1 MEPAFHFALP
11 TRIDFGAGAV
21 DGLGEHART
30 LGAVRVL
37 LVTDPGIVAAGHV
50 ERAQRA
56 LTEAGV
62 EVHVFADV
70 RENPTTLDVDRC
82 LQFAKDVLPN
92 LIVAVGGGSSMDT
105 AKGCNFLLTNG
116 GRMADYWGVGKAT
129 QPLLP
134 LIAVPT
140 TAGTGSEA
148 QSFALI
154 SDEVTRQKMA
164 CGDKKAAP
172 VIAVLDPSLTL
183 TQPRF
188 VAACTGMD
196 AIVHAVETAVT
207 TKRNAISRL
216 FSRESFRLAQEHLP
230 RVLADAGD
238 EGSRGAM
245 LRAAC
250 YAGIAIEN
258 SMLGA
263 AHSMANPLTA
273 AYDIHH
279 GQAVGMMSPHVVRF
293 NAQDPEV
300 AELYTE
306 LARFAGLAGRDA
318 SHGEAVDA
326 LAARLTELLTICGL
340 PTSLD
345 ACGVAESAVGGLA
358 EGAAKQWTAGFN
370 PREVG
375 AADFDALYRGALAAQ
390 G

>member
-1 MEPAFHFALP
+1 MEAPFQFALR
-11 TRIDFGAGAV
+11 TRIDFGSGAV
-21 DGLGEHART
+21 DGLGEHVRR
-30 LGAVRVL
+30 LGSKRVL

-50 ERAQRA
+50 ERAERA
-56 LTEAGV
+56 LAEGGAA
-62 EVHVFADV
+62 VHVFADV

-82 LQFAKDVLPN
+82 LQFAKDVLPD

-105 AKGCNFLLTNG
+105 AKGCNFVLTNG

-129 QPLLP
+129 RPMLP

-154 SDEVTRQKMA
+154 SDEHTHAKMA
-164 CGDKKAAP
+164 CGDKKAAA
-172 VIAVLDPSLTL
+172 VVAVLDPSLTL

-207 TKRNAISRL
+207 TKRNAISQL

-230 RVLADAGD
+230 RVLAEPAD
-238 EGSRGAM
+238 EASRGAM
-245 LRAAC
+245 LKAAC

-293 NAQDPEV
+293 NAEDPAV
-300 AELYTE
+300 AELYAE
-306 LARFAGLAGRDA
+306 LARFAGLCGRA
-318 SHGEAVDA
+318 ATPAEGVEA
-326 LAARLTELLTICGL
+326 LGNRLTELLTICGL
-340 PTSLD
+340 PTNLE
-345 ACGVAESAVGGLA
+345 ACGVPASALDELA

-370 PREVG
+370 PRSVG
-375 AADFDALYRGALAAQ
+375 AGEFGALYRGALA
-390 G
+390 

>member
-1 MEPAFHFALP
+1 VENAFHFALP
-11 TRIDFGAGAV
+11 TRIVFGSGAV

-30 LGAVRVL
+30 LGAKRVL

-50 ERAQRA
+50 ERAKRA
-56 LTEAGV
+56 LAESGAS
-62 EVHVFADV
+62 VHVFAEV

-82 LQFAKDVLPN
+82 LSFAKDVLPDV
-92 LIVAVGGGSSMDT
+92 IVAVGGGSSMDT

-116 GRMADYWGVGKAT
+116 GRMKDYWGVGKAT
-129 QPLLP
+129 LP
-134 LIAVPT
+134 LVPFIAVPT

-154 SDEVTRQKMA
+154 SDEETRQKMA
-164 CGDKKAAP
+164 CGDKKVAA
-172 VIAVLDPSLTL
+172 VVAVLDPELTL

-207 TKRNAISRL
+207 KTRSAVSLL

-230 RVLADAGD
+230 RVLSNPED
-238 EGSRGAM
+238 EHARGAM
-245 LRAAC
+245 LKAAC
-250 YAGIAIEN
+250 YAGVAIEN

-293 NAQDPEV
+293 NAQDPQV

-306 LARFAGLAGRDA
+306 LARTAGLCGRDA
-318 SHGEAVDA
+318 THAEAVDV

-345 ACGVAESAVGGLA
+345 ACGIPESAVGELA
-358 EGAAKQWTAGFN
+358 AGAARQWTAGFN

-375 AADFDALYRGALAAQ
+375 ADDFDALYRGALA
-390 G
+390 